1 MKKIKINWDNLRPSI
16 QTPAERT
23 PEHEERVRKIVEI
36 AELQIRARKAINAS
50 FHRDT
55 QEAISNTDSDTE
67 S

>member
-1 MKKIKINWDNLRPSI
+1 MKKIKINWDKLRYSL
-16 QTPAERT
+16 QTPVERT

-36 AELQIRARKAINAS
+36 AELQIRVRKAINAS
-50 FHRDT
+50 FHRDM